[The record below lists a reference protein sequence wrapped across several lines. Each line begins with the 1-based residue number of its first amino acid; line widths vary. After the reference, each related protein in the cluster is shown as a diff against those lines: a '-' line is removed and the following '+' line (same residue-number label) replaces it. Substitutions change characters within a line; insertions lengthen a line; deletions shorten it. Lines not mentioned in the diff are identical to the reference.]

1 MKGQIE
7 IIISSTLAE
16 IRGDFAQLAQN
27 YYKDSNG
34 FLFRNLV
41 N

>member
-1 MKGQIE
+1 MKEQIE
-7 IIISSTLAE
+7 IIISGTLTE

-34 FLFRNLV
+34 FLLKNLV